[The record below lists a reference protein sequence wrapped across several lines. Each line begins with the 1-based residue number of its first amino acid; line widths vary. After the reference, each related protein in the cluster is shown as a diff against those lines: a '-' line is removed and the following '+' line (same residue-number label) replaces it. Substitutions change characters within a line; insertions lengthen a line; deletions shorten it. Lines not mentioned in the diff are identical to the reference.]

1 MASTDRGLYLH
12 THVSSRCEA
21 REKGVMDRWERERE
35 RRRGEGAGRD
45 DEGACSLIKPFKL
58 LEGRQK
64 QHLN

>member
-1 MASTDRGLYLH
+1 VG
-12 THVSSRCEA
+12 
-21 REKGVMDRWERERE
+21 ERERE